1 MAGKNRK
8 IVGTDG
14 ITRVPFDDTWINVD
28 DLVEMLT
35 SNDPNAITRIITD
48 WKIQNPTGTKETFLE
63 ESFLPKDVVDNL
75 W

>member
-1 MAGKNRK
+1 MAKMKK

-14 ITRVPFDDTWINVD
+14 ITRVPYDDVWIRVD

-35 SNDPNAITRIITD
+35 ARDPNAITRIITD
-48 WKIQNPTGTKETFLE
+48 WKIQNPNGTKEEFLE
-63 ESFLPKDVVDNL
+63 ESFLPQKVVDNL